1 MKIARIIPYFKS
13 SFGGPVNH
21 LKKVILGM
29 QNLDIKNYIY
39 TVSLE
44 KKNFLKIRNR
54 FLTSNEINIFKFVPL
69 LKIYH
74 FFFTPQM
81 IIELV
86 RNKFDIID
94 LNCVRNFQVD
104 LTLLFYSIFRRNVPI
119 LLNTHGTMS
128 TPDISKFRYLF
139 KKAYHIFFEKFLLK
153 RVNYFLVV
161 SKSEKESLIKQKI
174 PAEKILVIFHGKDL
188 LIDSD
193 KILSG
198 NFRKK
203 YKIDE
208 KCIII
213 SCIGRIYKGKGIQ
226 TLLKA
231 IPILKKNLT
240 NFKVIIA
247 GKDDGFLGSL
257 KELIKT
263 LNIENDVI
271 FTGFLPKMNNSLW
284 ELYKDT
290 DIFISTSYSE
300 SFGYTFIEGITFK
313 IPIIFSSQNNIILE
327 DNKSGIYTYYSN
339 YKRLAKEIIQ
349 LINDRNYS
357 NTLVSN
363 ALNTI
368 KNFPSWDEI
377 IKKNIKLYHL
387 LIKPSQKSTIF
398 K

>member
-21 LKKVILGM
+21 LKKIILGM

-39 TVSLE
+39 TVNFE

-81 IIELV
+81 VIELV
-86 RNKFDIID
+86 RNQFDIID

-139 KKAYHIFFEKFLLK
+139 KKAYLIFFEKFLLK

-161 SKSEKESLIKQKI
+161 SKLEKESLIKQKI
-174 PAEKILVIFHGKDL
+174 PAEKILVILHGKDL

-203 YKIDE
+203 HNLE
-208 KCIII
+208 KETILI
-213 SCIGRIYKGKGIQ
+213 SCVGRIFEGKGIQ
-226 TLLKA
+226 YLLKSVPFFKNN
-231 IPILKKNLT
+231 IKK
-240 NFKVIIA
+240 FKVVIA
-247 GKDDGFLGSL
+247 GKDDGYLNQLIRITKDL
-257 KELIKT
+257 K
-263 LNIENDVI
+263 IEDHII
-271 FTGFLPKMNNSLW
+271 FTGNLSKTDNSLW

-290 DIFISTSYSE
+290 NVLISPSLSE
-300 SFGYTFIEGITFK
+300 SFGHIFMEGISFNL
-313 IPIIFSSQNNIILE
+313 PIIYSNENNLFLE
-327 DNKSGIYTYYSN
+327 DEISGVYVPFGN
-339 YKRLAKEIIQ
+339 YKLIAKKIIQ
-349 LINDRNYS
+349 LTEDKNRVERLIINS
-357 NTLVSN
+357 QN
-363 ALNTI
+363 AR
-368 KNFPSWDEI
+368 KNLPLWEEVFQ
-377 IKKNIKLYHL
+377 KHYNLYRYL
-387 LIKPSQKSTIF
+387 KSRTH
-398 K
+398 